1 MTLRRCGH
9 ISEVKEFNKFLG
21 SLPHKHKIV
30 IAGNHELSFDRKFK
44 KNSEKFEARGGDAD
58 HSTGDCDTTTI
69 PATFNASLLASP
81 RSSHAGGDFFS
92 AGMTLG
98 STSSSKGGSIPTLG
112 MDRLTLSEAVEV
124 LFVTKRCVFVLE
136 NKLCCVFK

>member
-1 MTLRRCGH
+1 M
-9 ISEVKEFNKFLG
+9 KEFNKFLG

-30 IAGNHELSFDRKFK
+30 IAGNHELSFDQKFRKK
-44 KNSEKFEARGGDAD
+44 SPNFEGPGKDDVGD
-58 HSTGDCDTTTI
+58 GDRV
-69 PATFNASLLASP
+69 PATTFNANLLASP

-98 STSSSKGGSIPTLG
+98 STSSKGQGGSIPTLG

-124 LFVTKRCVFVLE
+124 R
-136 NKLCCVFK
+136 